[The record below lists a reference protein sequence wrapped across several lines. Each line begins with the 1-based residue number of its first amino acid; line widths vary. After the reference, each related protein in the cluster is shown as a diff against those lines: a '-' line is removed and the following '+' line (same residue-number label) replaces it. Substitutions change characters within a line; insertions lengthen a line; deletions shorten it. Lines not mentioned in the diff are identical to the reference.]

1 MEILIFDTHRH
12 HSARISPYKFMQ
24 RYFSESCLLSSEKN
38 LWRSVLEAIKKQIP
52 LQSFSLKIRIDSVNQ
67 ILKNK
72 EKVMQTSNINILTR
86 IADRKIP

>member
-1 MEILIFDTHRH
+1 
-12 HSARISPYKFMQ
+12 MQ

-72 EKVMQTSNINILTR
+72 EKVMQTRNINILTR

>member
-1 MEILIFDTHRH
+1 M
-12 HSARISPYKFMQ
+12 
-24 RYFSESCLLSSEKN
+24 
-38 LWRSVLEAIKKQIP
+38 LEAIKKQIP

-72 EKVMQTSNINILTR
+72 EKVMQTRNINILTR